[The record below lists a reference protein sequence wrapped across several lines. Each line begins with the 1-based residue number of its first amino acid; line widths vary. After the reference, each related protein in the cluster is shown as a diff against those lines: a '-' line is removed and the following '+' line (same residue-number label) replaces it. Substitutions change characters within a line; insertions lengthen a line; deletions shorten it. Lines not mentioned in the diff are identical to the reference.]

1 MKHTP
6 GPWVADGGQVW
17 LDTESENPDDM
28 ICNCHYPGGVTKGM
42 EIAHTNARLIAKAPE
57 MYELLK
63 EYWKQ
68 PLGASAVIKRD
79 DAAKALLKE
88 IEGGKQWNQMN

>member
-6 GPWVADGGQVW
+6 EPWTYYWHVADNGET
-17 LDTESENPDDM
+17 D
-28 ICNCHYPGGVTKGM
+28 CGVVNHRGYSVCRAPRYQKKDQW
-42 EIAHTNARLIAKAPE
+42 EADARLIVKAPE

-88 IEGGKQWNQMN
+88 IEGDENGTR